1 MKSSN
6 SYVFHLLDHLFCSSL
21 VTLFMFVFIWCGD
34 LARFPSEVGVRLMTL
49 HLGIPTSYWGCDVK
63 SGSHCTH
70 PTDKIGT
77 APACNQHITTQYSL
91 RTADVSPSSSP
102 LKDVSPRE
110 TSLSGDEPG
119 ETSAV
124 LRLYVIACS
133 TNAR

>member
-1 MKSSN
+1 MLSLGATALT
-6 SYVFHLLDHLFCSSL
+6 LLTKLIQLPH
-21 VTLFMFVFIWCGD
+21 
-34 LARFPSEVGVRLMTL
+34 A
-49 HLGIPTSYWGCDVK
+49 
-63 SGSHCTH
+63 
-70 PTDKIGT
+70 
-77 APACNQHITTQYSL
+77 
-91 RTADVSPSSSP
+91 TADVSPSSSP